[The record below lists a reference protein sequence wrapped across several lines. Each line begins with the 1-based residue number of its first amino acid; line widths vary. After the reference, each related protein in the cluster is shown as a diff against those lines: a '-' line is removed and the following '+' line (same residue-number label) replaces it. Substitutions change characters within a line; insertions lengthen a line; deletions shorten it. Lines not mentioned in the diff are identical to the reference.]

1 MSHYSPERKEAILKK
16 LLPPYPRSIS
26 EVAKE
31 EGIPEATLYNW
42 RKALRE
48 KGAAVPNK
56 KTSPEQWSA
65 QTKLAVV
72 AETYT
77 MTEHELSTYCRS
89 KGLYPE
95 QIHTWRE
102 ECLHGF
108 RSSKE
113 KDAEAK
119 QQSRAD
125 KLEIKALK
133 KELRYKEKALA
144 ETSALLVLRKKPE
157 SLLRGRGRG
166 RLTSTDERQTL
177 ISLIHEAVDNGSRLP
192 NACLE
197 TEIDLRT
204 YRRWYQGGA
213 VQEDQRPL
221 AARPEPANK
230 LTEKERSAILDVC
243 NAPEYAALPP
253 TQIVPTLLD
262 KGVYLGSE
270 STFYRTLRQ
279 AGQVE
284 HRGRQRARKKVARP
298 SSYTA
303 TAPKQVLTWDITYLP
318 AAVRGQHYYLYLIE
332 DIYSRKIV
340 GYEVY
345 EQESGEKA
353 SQLLQRTLMREQCF
367 NQALVLHSDNG
378 SAMKSSTMKAK
389 MEELGVTP
397 SYSRPRVS
405 DDNPYVESLFRTLK
419 YVPSWPSKGFA
430 SLEESRAWVD
440 RFVEWYNNE
449 HKHRGLN
456 YVTPSERHAGKDS
469 EILQKRAAVLEVR
482 REQNPERWSGE
493 IRNCKPVGNVHLNP
507 EKEVA

>member
-1 MSHYSPERKEAILKK
+1 
-16 LLPPYPRSIS
+16 
-26 EVAKE
+26 
-31 EGIPEATLYNW
+31 
-42 RKALRE
+42 
-48 KGAAVPNK
+48 K
-56 KTSPEQWSA
+56 KTSPERWLA

-113 KDAEAK
+113 K
-119 QQSRAD
+119 
-125 KLEIKALK
+125 
-133 KELRYKEKALA
+133 KALA
-144 ETSALLVLRKKPE
+144 ETSALLAE

-166 RLTSTDERQTL
+166 RLTSIDERQAL

-204 YRRWYQGGA
+204 YRRWYRGGE

-221 AARPEPANK
+221 AVRQEPANK
-230 LTEKERSAILDVC
+230 LTEKERLTILDVC
-243 NAPEYAALPP
+243 NAPEYASLPP

-262 KGVYLGSE
+262 KGIYLGSE
-270 STFYRTLRQ
+270 STFYSTLRKE
-279 AGQVE
+279 GQVE
-284 HRGRQRARKKVARP
+284 QRGRQRARKKVARP
-298 SSYTA
+298 SRYTA

-332 DIYSRKIV
+332 GIYNRKIV

-353 SQLLQRTLMREQCF
+353 SQLLQRTLMREQFF

-378 SAMKSSTMKAK
+378 SSMKSSTMKAK
-389 MEELGVTP
+389 MEELGVTS

-419 YVPSWPSKGFA
+419 YIPNWPSEGCA

-440 RFVEWYNNE
+440 RFVKWYNNE
-449 HKHRGLN
+449 HKHRGRH

-493 IRNCKPVGNVHLNP
+493 IRNCKPVGDVHRNP

>member
-1 MSHYSPERKEAILKK
+1 M
-16 LLPPYPRSIS
+16 
-26 EVAKE
+26 
-31 EGIPEATLYNW
+31 
-42 RKALRE
+42 
-48 KGAAVPNK
+48 
-56 KTSPEQWSA
+56 
-65 QTKLAVV
+65 
-72 AETYT
+72 
-77 MTEHELSTYCRS
+77 
-89 KGLYPE
+89 
-95 QIHTWRE
+95 
-102 ECLHGF
+102 
-108 RSSKE
+108 
-113 KDAEAK
+113 
-119 QQSRAD
+119 
-125 KLEIKALK
+125 
-133 KELRYKEKALA
+133 
-144 ETSALLVLRKKPE
+144 RKKAE
-157 SLLRGRGRG
+157 SLLRGRGR
-166 RLTSTDERQTL
+166 LTSTSERQEL

-204 YRRWYQGGA
+204 YRRWYQGGEI
-213 VQEDQRPL
+213 QEDQRPL
-221 AARPEPANK
+221 AVRPEPANK
-230 LTEKERSAILDVC
+230 LTEKERSTILDVC
-243 NAPEYAALPP
+243 NAPKYAALPP

-284 HRGRQRARKKVARP
+284 HRGRQRARKKVAKP

-303 TAPKQVLTWDITYLP
+303 TAPKQVLTRDITYLP
-318 AAVRGQHYYLYLIE
+318 GSVGGQHYYLYLIE

-397 SYSRPRVS
+397 PYSCPRVS

-440 RFVEWYNNE
+440 RFVEWYNHE
-449 HKHRGLN
+449 HKHRGLT

-482 REQNPERWSGE
+482 REQNPERWSGK
-493 IRNCKPVGNVHLNP
+493 IRNCKPVGDVHLNP